1 MAGLFKGKE
10 TMREEKME
18 KTLPRADYKK
28 GEKLE
33 EAKMK
38 KMANG
43 GKVMK
48 YADGGMAGCGHRGAQ
63 DYGKKR

>member
-10 TMREEKME
+10 TMREENSE
-18 KTLPRADYKK
+18 KQLPRANYKK

-38 KMANG
+38 KMA
-43 GKVMK
+43 
-48 YADGGMAGCGHRGAQ
+48 DGGYACGKRSMQ
-63 DYGKKR
+63 DYGK